1 MGTRHQAASIDEMK
15 TELTLPRSIARHPI
29 FYRIGEALKSLFVAQ
44 MWVEDSSNTSQEILK
59 LRANVSRTGEEAQ
72 FEAEIAGSKYHIR
85 IPYLLKGVFPM
96 SLRNPVGFNILQK
109 LTRHQIPASCR
120 VEPQYIWTFDNKT
133 YSYELNNCFHLLFKD
148 CTQQIPV
155 AVLAK
160 NVLNSEKK
168 EVKILSGVT
177 ELLMTPDI
185 AARQNLKLKLNVE
198 GQERELLAQPGQ
210 VEQVIARSEGTEE
223 VIMRLRG
230 TRTTSTLSS
239 SLKNPSGSFSMERGS
254 RSLPLKCS
262 RDVPADFAVTS
273 TTRTLLTS
281 RPPGSA

>member
-1 MGTRHQAASIDEMK
+1 MG
-15 TELTLPRSIARHPI
+15 
-29 FYRIGEALKSLFVAQ
+29 
-44 MWVEDSSNTSQEILK
+44 
-59 LRANVSRTGEEAQ
+59 
-72 FEAEIAGSKYHIR
+72 
-85 IPYLLKGVFPM
+85 
-96 SLRNPVGFNILQK
+96 
-109 LTRHQIPASCR
+109 HQIPASCR
-120 VEPQYIWTFDNKT
+120 VEPQYVWTFDNKT

-198 GQERELLAQPGQ
+198 GQERELLVQPGQ

-223 VIMRLRG
+223 VIMEVKRYEDNVYLVIFPQESLWVLLWKEDRDLSLSNARG
-230 TRTTSTLSS
+230 TYL
-239 SLKNPSGSFSMERGS
+239 
-254 RSLPLKCS
+254 RS
-262 RDVPADFAVTS
+262 
-273 TTRTLLTS
+273 
-281 RPPGSA
+281 